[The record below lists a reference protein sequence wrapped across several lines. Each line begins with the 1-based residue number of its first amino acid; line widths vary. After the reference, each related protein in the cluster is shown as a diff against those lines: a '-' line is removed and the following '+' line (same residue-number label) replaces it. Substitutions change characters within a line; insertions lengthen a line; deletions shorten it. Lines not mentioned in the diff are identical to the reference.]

1 MNLNYHHL
9 HYFWVVAREGS
20 IVRAAEELRVS
31 QPTISLQIK
40 ELEGALG
47 RKLFERAGRG
57 LSLTEVGRVVY
68 RYAQEIFALGEEL
81 ANAVEHQPSGPTL
94 RLSVGVVDVIPKTVV
109 QRLLAPALALPQP
122 TRLVCREDKADR
134 LLADL
139 AARRF
144 DVVLSDAPI
153 GDALQLRGFNHLLG
167 ECGLTF
173 LAAPA
178 LAERHRRGFPRSLDG
193 APMLLPTDGSAMRRG
208 LNLWFDALRIHPLVV
223 AEFDDGATMA
233 SFGRVGTGVFPAPSF
248 VADEIHREHAVRVI
262 GRTDRVRERYY
273 AITTEARAQNLGVA
287 AICDATHADLL
298 SEAPSRDA
306 RRSTRRSRGRP

>member
-1 MNLNYHHL
+1 MSLNYHHL

-31 QPTISLQIK
+31 QPTISLQLK

-57 LSLTEVGRVVY
+57 LTLTEVGKVVY

-81 ANAVEHQPSGPTL
+81 LSAVEHQPTGPTL
-94 RLSVGVVDVIPKTVV
+94 RLSVGIVDVIPKTVV
-109 QRLLAPALALPQP
+109 RRLLAPALSLPQS

-153 GDALQLRGFNHLLG
+153 GTALQLRGFNHLLG
-167 ECGLTF
+167 ECGLSF

-178 LAERHRRGFPRSLDG
+178 LAERYRRGFPRSLDG
-193 APMLLPTDGSAMRRG
+193 APLLLPTESTAMRRG
-208 LNLWFDALRIHPLVV
+208 INLWLDALRVHPVV
-223 AEFDDGATMA
+223 VGEFDDAATMA
-233 SFGRVGTGVFPAPSF
+233 TFGRAGVGVFPAPSF
-248 VADEIHREHAVRVI
+248 VEDEVRREHAVKLV

-273 AITTEARAQNLGVA
+273 AITTEARASHPAVA
-287 AICDATHADLL
+287 AI
-298 SEAPSRDA
+298 RDA
-306 RRSTRRSRGRP
+306 RHAELLTDPPRSSRRTAGR